1 MKRFLLLLGALVAP
15 AGASA
20 ADWHEASTAHFV
32 VYSEQDPAKLEKFA
46 SRLERFDAA
55 VRFLRGLP
63 DDPVGKANRVTVY
76 VVDAISDVERLSFR
90 YAAGF
95 YIPRAGGSL
104 AVVPRKAGAS
114 DADDLSAQ
122 AILLH
127 EYTHHMFW
135 SQSPNAVYPAWY
147 IEGYAETLATVRF
160 YDDGAIDYGRPPQY
174 RGYGLMAG
182 NALPIQKLL
191 VADTLELTDE
201 QRDGLYGRGWLLSH
215 YLLLSGN
222 RKGQLAAYLG
232 GINAGKPPLEAANA
246 FGDLRALDRE
256 LERYKRGS
264 FGVRKLSASV
274 IKPAAVQMRKLTPG
288 EAATM
293 DVRIRSKVGVNAKT
307 SPGVYARAKRAA
319 APYPDDCGAQL
330 VLAEA
335 AYDARDFAA
344 AEAAADRALKA
355 NPQANDG
362 HVYKAMARMA
372 VALKAGDRTPA
383 TWTAIRK
390 IIAAGNRADPD
401 DPEPLILYYRS
412 FVDAGAAPTDN
423 AKAGL
428 RRAFELAP
436 QDNRLRFNLA
446 TMLLR
451 DGNKAGA
458 RAMLAPLAYQPH
470 GKGLAMASTALI
482 KLMDSGD
489 TEAVIR
495 ELDKSKDDQN
505 EPEEA

>member
-1 MKRFLLLLGALVAP
+1 MKRVWLLLAALLTP
-15 AGASA
+15 ASARA
-20 ADWHEASTAHFV
+20 ADWYEASTAHFV
-32 VYSEQDPAKLEKFA
+32 VYSEQSPAKLQQFA

-55 VRFLRGLP
+55 IRWLRDLP
-63 DDPVGKANRVTVY
+63 DEPVGKANRVTVY
-76 VVDAISDVERLSFR
+76 VVDDTGDVAQLSHR
-90 YAAGF
+90 YPAGF
-95 YIPRAGGSL
+95 YKPRAGGSL
-104 AVVPRKAGAS
+104 AVVPRTAGAAETS
-114 DADDLSAQ
+114 LSAQ
-122 AILLH
+122 QILLH
-127 EYTHHMFW
+127 EYTHHLFW
-135 SQSPNAVYPAWY
+135 TQSPNAVYPAWY
-147 IEGYAETLATVRF
+147 IEGYAETLATVKF

-174 RGYGLMAG
+174 RGYGLLNG
-182 NALPIQKLL
+182 NALPIEKLL
-191 VADTLELTDE
+191 VADTLKLTNE

-215 YLLLSGN
+215 YLLLSGK
-222 RKGQLAAYLG
+222 RQGQLAAYLNA
-232 GINAGKPPLEAANA
+232 INAGKPPMEAAKA
-246 FGDLRALDRE
+246 FGDLRELDRE
-256 LERYKRGS
+256 LERYKRGT

-274 IKPAAVQMRKLTPG
+274 IKPAAVEMRKLSAG

-293 DVRIRSKVGVNAKT
+293 DVRIRSKVGVNDKT
-307 SPGVYARAKRAA
+307 SPGVYERAKRAA
-319 APYPDDCGAQL
+319 AAYPNDCGAQL

-372 VALKAGDRTPA
+372 SALKAGDRTPA

-390 IIAAGNRADPD
+390 IIAAGNRVDPE

-412 FVDAGAAPTDN
+412 FVDAGSAPSDN

-428 RRAFELAP
+428 RKAFELAP
-436 QDNRLRFNLA
+436 QDDRLRFNLA

-451 DGNKAGA
+451 DGDKAGA

-482 KLMDSGD
+482 KLIDSGD
-489 TEAVIR
+489 TDAVIR
-495 ELDKSKDDQN
+495 QLDKSKDEKN